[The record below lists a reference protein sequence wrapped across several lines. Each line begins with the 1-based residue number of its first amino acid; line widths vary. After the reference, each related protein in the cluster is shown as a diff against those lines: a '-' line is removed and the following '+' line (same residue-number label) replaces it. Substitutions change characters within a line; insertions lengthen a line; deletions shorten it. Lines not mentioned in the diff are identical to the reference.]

1 MTNNMTIIIAT
12 TQREPFKITALTA
25 ANKIIIVE
33 KSAVSLRISQ
43 FSILE
48 LHMAIFLPVSSR
60 EKLPT

>member
-33 KSAVSLRISQ
+33 KKGCQ
-43 FSILE
+43 FKDLMHN
-48 LHMAIFLPVSSR
+48 LVF
-60 EKLPT
+60 